1 MKVHIQY
8 VYRDDSLVGEHASLA
23 GSNTCEVT
31 IPSWSRS
38 NIIKACF
45 KLALWDDKS
54 DLKEAL
60 DEDSEEYFYTE
71 LDLGESNRNNA
82 IFADSY
88 FVANFNVVQVD

>member
-1 MKVHIQY
+1 MKIHIQY

-23 GSNTCEVT
+23 GSNTCEVQ

-38 NIIKACF
+38 NIIKACC
-45 KLALWDDKS
+45 KLALWDKS

-60 DEDSEEYFYTE
+60 DEDSEKYFYTE
-71 LDLGESNRNNA
+71 LDLGDSDRNNA

-88 FVANFNVVQVD
+88 FVANFNIVQVD

>member
-1 MKVHIQY
+1 MKIHIQY

-38 NIIKACF
+38 NIIKACC
-45 KLALWDDKS
+45 KLADWGPTVT
-54 DLKEAL
+54 KEAL
-60 DEDSEEYFYTE
+60 DKDSDEYFYTE
-71 LDLGESNRNNA
+71 LELGDSDRNNA

-88 FVANFNVVQVD
+88 FIANFSIVQVD